1 MKITNA
7 TGIKSQMR
15 EQGYVIVRNV
25 FQESEIATIRKE
37 FDRLKEEALQY
48 KGVWRDQNVVYMVR
62 EHPEKGYHVRFI
74 HWAPYIS
81 PLLDQIRIDKRYLTI
96 CSPLI
101 SNDVKQIQSQTSW
114 KTPGCADTYYSF
126 HQDYR
131 FRRPDSAFRNIGT
144 SNLNTMLAVD
154 PHTKENGC
162 LQVYPGSHKMGPLD
176 LPQDNSIM
184 NMGYQQ
190 DVLTAAG
197 IDASNLVDIELEPGD
212 VALWYS
218 YVIHGS
224 GPNNSSSDRRGF
236 LNSYNKAQDTDR
248 GEWAF
253 KNGVPCPLSG
263 EPVLINYGAIYDDE
277 DPHYVEGTLY
287 PSRTLQEK
295 NGN

>member
-1 MKITNA
+1 MKSTMTID
-7 TGIKSQMR
+7 IKSQMR
-15 EQGYVIVRNV
+15 AQGYAIVRNV
-25 FQESEIATIRKE
+25 FQESEIVTIRAE
-37 FDRLKEEALQY
+37 FDRLKEKALQY
-48 KGVWRDQNVVYMVR
+48 KDVWRDKNVLYVVR
-62 EHPEKGYHVRFI
+62 EHPENGYHVRFI

-81 PLLDQIRIDKRYLTI
+81 PLLDKIRIDKRYLSI

-101 SNDVKQIQSQTSW
+101 GNDIKQIQSQSSW

-131 FRRPDSAFRNIGT
+131 FRRPASAFRNIGT

-154 PHTKENGC
+154 PHSKENGC

-176 LPQDNSIM
+176 LPQHDSIL

-190 DVLTAAG
+190 DVLVTAG
-197 IDASNLVDIELEPGD
+197 LDANNLVDIELEPGD
-212 VALWYS
+212 VAIWSS

-224 GPNNSSSDRRGF
+224 RPNNSSGDRRGF

-253 KNGVPCPLSG
+253 RHGVPCPLAG
-263 EPVLINYGAIYDDE
+263 EPALINYDALYDGE
-277 DPHYVEGTLY
+277 DPHYVEGALY
-287 PSRTLQEK
+287 PSTASQEK

>member
-1 MKITNA
+1 MKSTIA
-7 TGIKSQMR
+7 TDIKSQMR
-15 EQGYVIVRNV
+15 AQGYAIVRNV
-25 FQESEIATIRKE
+25 FQESEIVTIRAE
-37 FDRLKEEALQY
+37 FDRLKEKALQY
-48 KGVWRDQNVVYMVR
+48 RDIWRDKNVVYVVR
-62 EHPEKGYHVRFI
+62 EHPENGYHVRFI

-81 PLLDQIRIDKRYLTI
+81 PLLDKIRIDKRYLTI

-101 SNDVKQIQSQTSW
+101 GNDIKQIQSQSSW

-131 FRRPDSAFRNIGT
+131 YRRPASAFRNIGT

-154 PHTKENGC
+154 PHSKENGC

-176 LPQDNSIM
+176 LPQHDSIL

-190 DVLTAAG
+190 DVLVTAG
-197 IDASNLVDIELEPGD
+197 LDANNLVDIELEPGD
-212 VALWYS
+212 VAIWFS

-224 GPNNSSSDRRGF
+224 RPNTSSGDRRGF

-253 KNGVPCPLSG
+253 RHGVPCPLAG
-263 EPVLINYGAIYDDE
+263 EPALINYDALYDGE
-277 DPHYVEGTLY
+277 DPHYVEGALY
-287 PSRTLQEK
+287 PSTASQEEK
-295 NGN
+295 GN